1 MTALHR
7 RRTIALGPRRLRAAA
22 LALGLT
28 LGLGATAPASANTD
42 IIIGATQPGSNFFI
56 IGTAL
61 TDVISKSSDYTGKLI
76 TSAGPAQWLPMMV
89 DREVDLG
96 ILSHYEAWLAGQGKP
111 PFEQRHDVRLLAVG
125 SGLNVGLYVLDE
137 SPVRS
142 RSEIN
147 GLRIASEYAGSPAI
161 NVFAAAELANA
172 GLTFDDMQAAP
183 RTTLYGGQRE
193 DVTERRLDVFYASVG
208 SGIINEL
215 DSTLGLRFLPLD
227 PSPEALARMREVYP
241 VVVSEVKAGPPGV
254 DEDMTLT
261 FLPTYIVAYGA
272 VDESAVHATLGA
284 IWDMNEEF
292 RAANPMLGGWQTDVF
307 VSENAILPY
316 HEHAVSFYKARG
328 AWTDAM
334 QARQDALLAEFAE

>member
-1 MTALHR
+1 MFARKTNTDGRTAN
-7 RRTIALGPRRLRAAA
+7 APRAATLAAA
-22 LALGLT
+22 LAMGL
-28 LGLGATAPASANTD
+28 AAPAAANTD

-61 TDVISKSSDYTGKLI
+61 TDVISKSSSYTGKLI

-111 PFEQRHDVRLLAVG
+111 PFDQKHDIQLLAVG
-125 SGLNVGLYVLDE
+125 TGLNVGLYVLDE
-137 SPVRS
+137 SPIRS
-142 RSEIN
+142 RSEIK

-161 NVFAAAELANA
+161 NVFAMAELANA

-193 DVTERRLDVFYASVG
+193 DVTERRLDIFYASVG

-215 DSTLGLRFLPLD
+215 DSTLGVRFLPLD
-227 PSPEALARMREVYP
+227 PSPEAVARMREVYP
-241 VVVSEVKAGPPGV
+241 VVVTEVKAGPPGV

-261 FLPTYIVAYGA
+261 FLPTYIVAYGE
-272 VDESAVHATLGA
+272 VDEAAVHATLGA
-284 IWDMNEEF
+284 MWDMNEEF
-292 RAANPMLGGWQTDVF
+292 RAANPMLGGWQTDIF
-307 VSENAILPY
+307 ATENAIMPY
-316 HEHAVSFYKARG
+316 HEHAVSFYKAKG
-328 AWTDAM
+328 VWTDAM
-334 QARQDALLAEFAE
+334 QARQDALTAEFDN

>member
-1 MTALHR
+1 MFAKKTKTDGRTA
-7 RRTIALGPRRLRAAA
+7 TAPRAATLAAA
-22 LALGLT
+22 LAMGL
-28 LGLGATAPASANTD
+28 AAPAAANTD

-61 TDVISKSSDYTGKLI
+61 TDVISKSSSYTGKLI

-111 PFEQRHDVRLLAVG
+111 PFDQKHDIQLLAVG
-125 SGLNVGLYVLDE
+125 TGLNVGLYVLDE
-137 SPVRS
+137 SPIRS
-142 RSEIN
+142 RSEIK
-147 GLRIASEYAGSPAI
+147 GMRIASEYAGSPAI
-161 NVFAAAELANA
+161 NVFAMAELANA

-215 DSTLGLRFLPLD
+215 DSTLGVRFLPLD
-227 PSPEALARMREVYP
+227 PSPEAVARMREVYP
-241 VVVSEVKAGPPGV
+241 IVVTEVKAGPPGV

-261 FLPTYIVAYGA
+261 FLPTYIVAYGE
-272 VDESAVHATLGA
+272 VDEAAVHATLGA
-284 IWDMNEEF
+284 LWDMNEEF
-292 RAANPMLGGWQTDVF
+292 RAANPMLGGWQTGIF
-307 VSENAILPY
+307 ATENAIMPY
-316 HEHAVSFYKARG
+316 HDHAVSFYKAKG
-328 AWTDAM
+328 VWTDAM
-334 QARQDALLAEFAE
+334 QARQDALTAEFAN